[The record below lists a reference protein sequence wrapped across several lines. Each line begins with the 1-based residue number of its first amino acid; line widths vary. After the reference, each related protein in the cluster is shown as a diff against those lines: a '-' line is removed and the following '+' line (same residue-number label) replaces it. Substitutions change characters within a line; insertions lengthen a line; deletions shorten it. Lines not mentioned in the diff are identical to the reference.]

1 MAANED
7 YLDSLLKAAM
17 DSEKKDDPN
26 RPLTP
31 EEIDAMFASA
41 EASTGSDVE
50 SNIASDTV
58 SDAETDAESSIE
70 TNVESDTESSVET
83 NEESGI
89 ESSADDGKNAETI
102 GTTEPVQSESTVD
115 NKILEGTLDDSAI
128 PVAELLSGFDSI
140 EDLDVEAHHA
150 QSQSEQFEQ
159 QIEQQEQFEQ
169 PEQSEEQI
177 EQSGQIEQPEQQI
190 EQTEQLEQPEQSK
203 QQIEQ
208 LEQIEQTE
216 QFDQLEQP
224 EGNVS
229 EKDSHSEMEFDL
241 DSMDDID
248 ELLGLKEM
256 PEDYKEDRKDG
267 ESDQI
272 VENTDS
278 GKNDLEETDFEKRNL
293 ENQDLADLLDLL
305 GGDNDD
311 LAEINDILK
320 KSDNN
325 EIVDNTSIQELENAM
340 ASDPADVTSK
350 DEEDAGKEKK
360 KGNKKKKRLFGRKK
374 KKDDAIDDAD
384 SVDGG
389 EIADEN
395 ANHENIELDDIA
407 ADFEAL
413 SGGAESVDADDAD
426 KTGKKKEKNGFFKKL
441 IQVLTEEIDDEPEAT
456 EDPDAPK
463 KKEKK
468 DKKGKKKKSAET
480 NEELLEEMAE
490 EDEKAIK
497 EKKKQK
503 KPKKEKKKKEKIKIE
518 DAGAPDEKKL
528 PKKMVVRI
536 FVLGFS
542 ILAVVIILAIFT
554 PKIIALQ
561 KAHSLFYKGD
571 YKNAYKEL
579 ITQGS
584 LGESDKVLLK
594 KAELLTELDN
604 KNSLYQ
610 AYSAADMALEGVN
623 ALLDGIDCYQKNT
636 DRYAQYGISYEAEIF
651 YEKFMT
657 ELSGK
662 YGLTAEQVN
671 EILQMDSVAYTY
683 KLREITNTT
692 GQSQAPVSGEN
703 PAMVSAN
710 DMPNGEG
717 YEQDVNDASMADPLA
732 DELE

>member
-41 EASTGSDVE
+41 EASAEASTGSDVE
-50 SNIASDTV
+50 ASIALDTA
-58 SDAETDAESSIE
+58 SDAESSIE
-70 TNVESDTESSVET
+70 TNEESDTESSVET

-89 ESSADDGKNAETI
+89 EASADDYKNVETI
-102 GTTEPVQSESTVD
+102 GTTEPVQSESIVD
-115 NKILEGTLDDSAI
+115 NKILEDTLDDSAT

-150 QSQSEQFEQ
+150 QSQPEPFEQ

-177 EQSGQIEQPEQQI
+177 EQSGQIKQPEQSEQQI
-190 EQTEQLEQPEQSK
+190 EQTEQLEQPEQSE

-208 LEQIEQTE
+208 SEQIEQ
-216 QFDQLEQP
+216 FDQPEQP
-224 EGNVS
+224 EGNAS

-256 PEDYKEDRKDG
+256 PENYKEDRKDG
-267 ESDQI
+267 ASDQI
-272 VENTDS
+272 AENTDS
-278 GKNDLEETDFEKRNL
+278 GKNELEETDL

-325 EIVDNTSIQELENAM
+325 EIVDNASIQELENAM
-340 ASDPADVTSK
+340 SADPADATSK

-374 KKDDAIDDAD
+374 KKDDTIDDAD
-384 SVDGG
+384 SVDGE

-395 ANHENIELDDIA
+395 ADHENIELDDIA

-413 SGGAESVDADDAD
+413 SGGAEFMDADDAA
-426 KTGKKKEKNGFFKKL
+426 KSEKKKEKNGFFKKL

-554 PKIIALQ
+554 PKIISLQ

-584 LGESDKVLLK
+584 LGESDKVLLE

-623 ALLDGIDCYQKNT
+623 ALLDGIDCYQKNI

-692 GQSQAPVSGEN
+692 RQSQTPVSGEN

-710 DMPNGEG
+710 DMQGGENPD
-717 YEQDVNDASMADPLA
+717 QNVDSTSMADPLA

>member
-70 TNVESDTESSVET
+70 TNAESDTESSVET

-115 NKILEGTLDDSAI
+115 NKILEGTLDDSAT

-150 QSQSEQFEQ
+150 QSQPEPFEQ

-177 EQSGQIEQPEQQI
+177 EQSGQIEQPEQSEQQI
-190 EQTEQLEQPEQSK
+190 EQTEQLGQPEQF
-203 QQIEQ
+203 
-208 LEQIEQTE
+208 EQTE
-216 QFDQLEQP
+216 QFDQPEKP
-224 EGNVS
+224 EGNAS

-267 ESDQI
+267 ASDQI
-272 VENTDS
+272 AENTDS
-278 GKNDLEETDFEKRNL
+278 GKNDLEETDFEKPDL

-325 EIVDNTSIQELENAM
+325 EIVDNASIQELENAM
-340 ASDPADVTSK
+340 SADPADATSK

-384 SVDGG
+384 SVDGE

-426 KTGKKKEKNGFFKKL
+426 KTEKKKEKNGFFKKL

-468 DKKGKKKKSAET
+468 DKKKKSAET

-518 DAGAPDEKKL
+518 DVSAPDEKKL

-542 ILAVVIILAIFT
+542 ILAVVIILSIFT

-584 LGESDKVLLK
+584 LGESDKVLLE
-594 KAELLTELDN
+594 KAELLTELNN

-623 ALLDGIDCYQKNT
+623 ALLDGIDCYQKNI

-710 DMPNGEG
+710 DMQGGENPD
-717 YEQDVNDASMADPLA
+717 QNVNSTSMADPLA

>member
-50 SNIASDTV
+50 ANIVLDTA
-58 SDAETDAESSIE
+58 SDAETDAELSIE
-70 TNVESDTESSVET
+70 TNAESDTESSVET
-83 NEESGI
+83 N
-89 ESSADDGKNAETI
+89 ADDDKNVETI
-102 GTTEPVQSESTVD
+102 GATEPVQSESIVD
-115 NKILEGTLDDSAI
+115 NKVLEDTLDDSAT

-150 QSQSEQFEQ
+150 QSQPEQFEQ
-159 QIEQQEQFEQ
+159 QIEQ
-169 PEQSEEQI
+169 PEQS
-177 EQSGQIEQPEQQI
+177 EQQI
-190 EQTEQLEQPEQSK
+190 EQTEQLEQPEQF
-203 QQIEQ
+203 
-208 LEQIEQTE
+208 EQTE
-216 QFDQLEQP
+216 QFDQPEQP

-267 ESDQI
+267 ASDQI
-272 VENTDS
+272 AENTDP
-278 GKNDLEETDFEKRNL
+278 GKNDLEETDLEKPDL

-325 EIVDNTSIQELENAM
+325 EIVDNASIQELENAM
-340 ASDPADVTSK
+340 SADPADVTSK

-374 KKDDAIDDAD
+374 KKDDATDDAD

-413 SGGAESVDADDAD
+413 SGGAESIDADDAA
-426 KTGKKKEKNGFFKKL
+426 KTEKKKEKNGFFKKL
-441 IQVLTEEIDDEPEAT
+441 IQVLTEEIDDEPETT

-480 NEELLEEMAE
+480 NEELLEEMAK

-542 ILAVVIILAIFT
+542 ILAVVVILAIFT
-554 PKIIALQ
+554 PKIISLQ

-579 ITQGS
+579 IAQGS
-584 LGESDKVLLK
+584 LGESDKVLLE

-623 ALLDGIDCYQKNT
+623 TLLDGIDCYQKNI

-662 YGLTAEQVN
+662 YGLTAEQIN

-710 DMPNGEG
+710 DMQGGENPD
-717 YEQDVNDASMADPLA
+717 QNVNSTSMADPLA

>member
-50 SNIASDTV
+50 ANIALDTA
-58 SDAETDAESSIE
+58 SDAESSIE
-70 TNVESDTESSVET
+70 TNAESDTESSVET
-83 NEESGI
+83 NEESSI
-89 ESSADDGKNAETI
+89 EAFADDGKNAETI
-102 GTTEPVQSESTVD
+102 GTTEPVQSESIVD
-115 NKILEGTLDDSAI
+115 NKILEGTLDDSAT

-150 QSQSEQFEQ
+150 QSQ
-159 QIEQQEQFEQ
+159 
-169 PEQSEEQI
+169 P
-177 EQSGQIEQPEQQI
+177 
-190 EQTEQLEQPEQSK
+190 
-203 QQIEQ
+203 
-208 LEQIEQTE
+208 
-216 QFDQLEQP
+216 EQP

-267 ESDQI
+267 ASDQI
-272 VENTDS
+272 AENTDS
-278 GKNDLEETDFEKRNL
+278 GKNDLEETDFEKPDL

-325 EIVDNTSIQELENAM
+325 EIVDNASIQELENAM
-340 ASDPADVTSK
+340 SADPADVTSK

-384 SVDGG
+384 SVDGE

-441 IQVLTEEIDDEPEAT
+441 IQVLTEEIDDEPEAD
-456 EDPDAPK
+456 EDPVAPK
-463 KKEKK
+463 KK
-468 DKKGKKKKSAET
+468 DKKGKKTQRAET
-480 NEELLEEMAE
+480 NDELLEEMAE

-554 PKIIALQ
+554 PKIISLQ
-561 KAHSLFYKGD
+561 KAHGLFYKGD

-579 ITQGS
+579 ITQDS
-584 LGESDKVLLK
+584 LGESDKVLLE

-623 ALLDGIDCYQKNT
+623 ALLDGIDCYQKNI

-692 GQSQAPVSGEN
+692 GQSQAPISGEN

-710 DMPNGEG
+710 DMQGGENPD
-717 YEQDVNDASMADPLA
+717 QNVNSTSMADPLA